1 MPALLGTDFG
11 VTVTSMARYPLQH
24 TFLHSLRDPHIC
36 GSDLEGR
43 TAFLWFPTC
52 RQQLMRTEAT
62 VKLAWV

>member
-1 MPALLGTDFG
+1 MLALLGADFG
-11 VTVTSMARYPLQH
+11 VTVTSMAWYPLRH

-43 TAFLWFPTC
+43 TAFLW
-52 RQQLMRTEAT
+52 QQLMRTEVM